1 MEKICFKCNV
11 LKPLTSFYKHSQ
23 MKDGYVNKCKECNK
37 IDVKGNYLDNVKKEG
52 FINKERK
59 RGREKYMKLYR
70 FTSKA
75 KPKIAAKYNIK
86 FPEKYKAK
94 LSANNLKKP
103 FINAERHHW
112 SYNNEHFKDVIW
124 LDKKSH
130 MKAHRFMIYDCE
142 RFMYRRYDN
151 NILLD
156 TKEKHEEFIN
166 HCIQNLED

>member
-1 MEKICFKCNV
+1 MGKICFKCKE

-23 MKDGYVNKCKECNK
+23 MKDGYVNKCIECNK
-37 IDVKGNYLDNVKKEG
+37 IDVKGNYSLNVKNPDY
-52 FINKERK
+52 IIKERK

-75 KPKIAAKYNIK
+75 KPLINAKYNLK
-86 FPEKYKAK
+86 FPEKK
-94 LSANNLKKP
+94 LIHTKSKHLIKP
-103 FINAERHHW
+103 FEGAEKHHW
-112 SYNNEHFKDVIW
+112 SYNIEHANDVIW

-130 MKAHRFMIYDCE
+130 MKAHRFIIYDYE
-142 RFMYRRYDN
+142 RFMYRRFDN

-166 HCIQNLED
+166 HCIQNQED